1 MPERGWGDR
10 IAAERRAEEEQQ
22 QAQEPPETLE
32 EGAGFSGE
40 DGEGDE
46 PEDTAAR
53 VDRLEGV
60 LGDVA
65 LALQEQGRMIGQLAG
80 LVQAQREEQI
90 AAVPLAPPPAELVR
104 ELPEGLVQFASPFA
118 NYRIVLRRQER
129 ILVNG
134 EPMTVEQEEVHFH
147 NGIAQVDEA
156 TADALRSRP
165 EFGEDYIEDPT
176 AVPRMGP
183 IVQTGPR
190 SSGDRRPVGGR
201 LAVRLP
207 E

>member
-1 MPERGWGDR
+1 MIGALAG
-10 IAAERRAEEEQQ
+10 AVQRAE
-22 QAQEPPETLE
+22 A
-32 EGAGFSGE
+32 GA
-40 DGEGDE
+40 
-46 PEDTAAR
+46 PA
-53 VDRLEGV
+53 
-60 LGDVA
+60 
-65 LALQEQGRMIGQLAG
+65 
-80 LVQAQREEQI
+80 
-90 AAVPLAPPPAELVR
+90 PLAPPPSELVR
-104 ELPEGLVQFASPFA
+104 ELPEGMVQFASPFA

-147 NGIAQVDEA
+147 NGVAQVDEA

-165 EFGEDYIEDPT
+165 EFGEDFIEDPT